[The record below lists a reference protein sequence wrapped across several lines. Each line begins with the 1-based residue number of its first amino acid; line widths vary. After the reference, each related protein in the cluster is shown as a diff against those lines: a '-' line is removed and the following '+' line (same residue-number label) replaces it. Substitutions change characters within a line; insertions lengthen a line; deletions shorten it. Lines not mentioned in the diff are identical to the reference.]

1 MKKSKQKKHSK
12 VDTLLLNAALQ
23 FMENASPQFSRKL
36 RNLLLDYISQNKD
49 CLPVDFDIYLLDFN
63 NLFALLDTINDYRIK

>member
-1 MKKSKQKKHSK
+1 MKKSKQEKHSR

-23 FMENASPQFSRKL
+23 FMENASPQFSRNL

-49 CLPVDFDIYLLDFN
+49 CLPVDFDVYLLDFN